1 MAAIFIHSSVEE
13 DVNMSIEG
21 IIFSN
26 IHDSNIS
33 ELTRQRTLA
42 SVPFGC
48 RYRLIDFPL
57 SNMVSSNINN
67 ISVITHYNYHS
78 LMDHIGSGKD
88 WDLARRSGGIKILP
102 PYITAYANNM
112 NSLYRTRLE
121 ALKSVN
127 YSIQQMTSDYVVMS
141 DCDVICNIDLN
152 DMINDH
158 IESGADITIAVK
170 YMPLTRNAAKNN
182 TLVFANEEGRITDLL
197 AYPTNFEGY
206 ADVNLNI
213 LVINRKYLQEA
224 VLDAVAHGYVS
235 MTRDILLRGLSFRNF
250 RIYKYDGYFA
260 CISSFEDYF
269 LHNMQLIENQ
279 EMFNSLFGV
288 ESRPIYTKVRNS
300 APTYYSDASR
310 VKNSLIADGCV
321 IEGAVENSILFRG
334 VKIGRGSVV
343 KNSILFQDTFIGEHA
358 SVGYTVSDKNVVI
371 RDGVTLSGH
380 STLPLYIE
388 KGRMV

>member
-1 MAAIFIHSSVEE
+1 MSV
-13 DVNMSIEG
+13 EG

-88 WDLARRSGGIKILP
+88 WDLARRSGGVKILP

-170 YMPLTRNAAKNN
+170 YMPLTRSAAKNN
-182 TLVFANEEGRITDLL
+182 TLVFANDEGRITDLL
-197 AYPTNFEGY
+197 AYPRIP
-206 ADVNLNI
+206 D
-213 LVINRKYLQEA
+213 LVSAHDHGARRHFQRIHNHLVSYSCRFCRRRGGRLIRLCDAPGGLLFFFRKSCRRVRCHRSGTAPHRPYDPPLLSREIRRQRACEA
-224 VLDAVAHGYVS
+224 H
-235 MTRDILLRGLSFRNF
+235 RRP
-250 RIYKYDGYFA
+250 FA
-260 CISSFEDYF
+260 E
-269 LHNMQLIENQ
+269 H
-279 EMFNSLFGV
+279 
-288 ESRPIYTKVRNS
+288 
-300 APTYYSDASR
+300 
-310 VKNSLIADGCV
+310 
-321 IEGAVENSILFRG
+321 
-334 VKIGRGSVV
+334 KI
-343 KNSILFQDTFIGEHA
+343 
-358 SVGYTVSDKNVVI
+358 
-371 RDGVTLSGH
+371 
-380 STLPLYIE
+380 
-388 KGRMV
+388 MVYRKKFCQGG